1 MNWPAEPPHKTLP
14 YLETFTG
21 NGSSA
26 QRIWLNT
33 LPFRIGRSRNA
44 HYMLSS
50 PKVSKEHA
58 EISRADTHYR
68 VRDLGSTNGTFVN
81 GQRVGET
88 GLVNGDILHFAQE
101 EFRFGVEA
109 FVPAPS
115 PDATRTDPSS
125 MVIPTSLVRSVQAI
139 NDLIARGRV
148 CTLFQPIVPLGGG
161 PPAAFEALGRG
172 MHPDLSTSPRD
183 LFLLAEQ
190 AGVAAELSRLFR
202 TVAVADAARLPA
214 DALIF
219 LNTHPAE
226 ISDPGLLDQVA
237 GLRGGLRPSQRIV
250 LEVCEDAVTDAEA
263 VHDLRDRLRELGI
276 GLAFDDFG
284 VGQAR
289 VMELAEVPPDFIKL
303 DLKLIRNLDRS
314 ASRQEVLRPLCDL
327 IRSRGADLIAEGI
340 ETPAEAEVCVRLGC
354 RLGQG
359 FLFGRPE
366 PAESHARRSGS
377 PTPG

>member
-88 GLVNGDILHFAQE
+88 GLVNGDILHFAL
-101 EFRFGVEA
+101 
-109 FVPAPS
+109 
-115 PDATRTDPSS
+115 TDPSS

-226 ISDPGLLDQVA
+226 I
-237 GLRGGLRPSQRIV
+237 
-250 LEVCEDAVTDAEA
+250 
-263 VHDLRDRLRELGI
+263 
-276 GLAFDDFG
+276 
-284 VGQAR
+284 
-289 VMELAEVPPDFIKL
+289 
-303 DLKLIRNLDRS
+303 
-314 ASRQEVLRPLCDL
+314 
-327 IRSRGADLIAEGI
+327 
-340 ETPAEAEVCVRLGC
+340 
-354 RLGQG
+354 
-359 FLFGRPE
+359 
-366 PAESHARRSGS
+366 
-377 PTPG
+377 